1 MFAKLIRLGCVVV
14 ALTSVTL
21 VASCKGGASHGAK
34 KGQPG
39 KHAIQNIGSDTMVN
53 LAQAWAEQYATVV
66 PSVSIEVSGGGTGV
80 GVAALINGT
89 VEIAN
94 CSRRLTP
101 AEFEKAKKATGKEPR
116 EHLVGYDGLAVF
128 VHKSNPIEE
137 ISIEDLAAIYREGP
151 TITKWSQL
159 SVTLPKGAT
168 DEIVRVSRQNNSG
181 TFQYF
186 RETIVGKK
194 DDLGLGSLDMNGS
207 KEVVELIA
215 QTISAIGYSGLGYAT
230 REVKVLKISKK
241 RGLPSVFPSI
251 ATVHDK
257 TYPIS
262 RPLYMYTPGE
272 PSPVARQYLEWILG
286 AEGQS
291 IVRET
296 GYIPLAQ

>member
-1 MFAKLIRLGCVVV
+1 MFEKLIRLGCVVI
-14 ALTSVTL
+14 ALTSVTV
-21 VASCKGGASHGAK
+21 VAGCRGGASHAK

-53 LAQAWAEQYATVV
+53 LAQAWAEHYATVV

-101 AEFEKAKKATGKEPR
+101 AEFDKAKKATGKEPR

-159 SVTLPKGAT
+159 SVKLPEGAT

-215 QTISAIGYSGLGYAT
+215 QTVSAIGYSGLGYAT
-230 REVKVLKISKK
+230 PQVKVLKISKK
-241 RGLPSVFPSI
+241 RGSPSVFPSV

-272 PSPVARQYLEWILG
+272 PSQAAHQYLAWILG
-286 AEGQS
+286 PEGQS